1 MQPDKQEEC
10 QEEGKVTTLEQ
21 DNNEEDKAIE
31 TPVQQHD
38 QQCVKT
44 TITAPTIKTISKQNN
59 EPSIINNDTITEA
72 TKQNLDTSQP
82 TAVQQPTVDPGLIV
96 DDKESTSFQNLVNA
110 VQRILPRSKDPTH
123 PDHAAIK
130 ILKNM
135 TRGCTKQFPLKD
147 RQKFKIA
154 QADFLPFN
162 FNENGFVRE
171 PVSDSNFQSV
181 QHKPTLKRK
190 KIKMQV
196 CFTNRTAL
204 PQQLQG
210 DTGANTSATDNLALL
225 HDFQPFAVAE
235 EVGVFLNNNDS
246 TDAVTLEATGKG
258 FIYILSDQGT
268 TMHWET
274 VYTPNGSGTVLSPDN
289 YLNNND
295 ENFYSFVSVSA
306 PGLVIHNQSRVT

>member
-31 TPVQQHD
+31 KPVQQHD
-38 QQCVKT
+38 KQCVET
-44 TITAPTIKTISKQNN
+44 TITEPTIKIISKQNN

-82 TAVQQPTVDPGLIV
+82 TAVQQPTVDPGLIY

-147 RQKFKIA
+147 RQKFNIA

-190 KIKMQV
+190 KVKMQDAETLHISYL
-196 CFTNRTAL
+196 FILYLFHIIYQLNHTKYAMPPGYGLNRKRYSSPVEGSIPDHSTV
-204 PQQLQG
+204 G
-210 DTGANTSATDNLALL
+210 RCESTST
-225 HDFQPFAVAE
+225 VTR
-235 EVGVFLNNNDS
+235 DS
-246 TDAVTLEATGKG
+246 DPV
-258 FIYILSDQGT
+258 
-268 TMHWET
+268 
-274 VYTPNGSGTVLSPDN
+274 VYDVP
-289 YLNNND
+289 
-295 ENFYSFVSVSA
+295 
-306 PGLVIHNQSRVT
+306 H